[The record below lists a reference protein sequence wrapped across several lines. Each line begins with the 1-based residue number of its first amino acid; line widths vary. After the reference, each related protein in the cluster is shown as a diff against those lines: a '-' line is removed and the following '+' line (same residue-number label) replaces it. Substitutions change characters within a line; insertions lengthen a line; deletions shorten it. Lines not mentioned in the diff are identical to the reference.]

1 MPEITVATTAA
12 TRKPTT
18 GRSLLSVKLV
28 PK

>member
-1 MPEITVATTAA
+1 MPEIAVATTAA

-18 GRSLLSVKLV
+18 ARSLPSVKLV